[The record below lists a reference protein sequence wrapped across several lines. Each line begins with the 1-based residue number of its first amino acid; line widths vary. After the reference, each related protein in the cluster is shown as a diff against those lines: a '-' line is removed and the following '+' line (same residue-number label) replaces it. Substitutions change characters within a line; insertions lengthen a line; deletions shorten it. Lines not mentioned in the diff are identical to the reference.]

1 MATRSLTAAYESLRA
16 VRRETYSSGIDPITG
31 VRSVSSGGRAAGLGA
46 AAAATATGT
55 AGAGARAHTIDIDE
69 DAPLW
74 VRVHQECQLD
84 LTKLKDDSMEINNK
98 THTHS

>member
-46 AAAATATGT
+46 AAAATGT

-84 LTKLKDDSMEINNK
+84 LTKLKDDSMEIK
-98 THTHS
+98 